1 MALLDALY
9 ADDDLFEDLLG
20 ALLNYRRVQ
29 FAHGKPVDRID
40 YLLEVLDPEP
50 APRPRPA
57 LPGSIPL
64 PAEV

>member
-1 MALLDALY
+1 MALLTAL
-9 ADDDLFEDLLG
+9 DDDLFEDLRA
-20 ALLNYRRVQ
+20 ALLAYRRVV
-29 FAHGKPVDRID
+29 FAQGRTVDRID

-50 APRPRPA
+50 APRPRPV